1 MNKREN
7 GTVKWYD
14 AVKGYGFIGR
24 DNNNEDIFVHFRNLE
39 IINNLRVELQP
50 DQRVSFIVK
59 NGKKGLYATDVKVI

>member
-14 AVKGYGFIGR
+14 PVKGYGFIGR
-24 DNNNEDIFVHFRNLE
+24 DNSNEDIFVHFRNLE

-50 DQRVSFIVK
+50 DQRVSFIVE
-59 NGKKGLYATDVKVI
+59 NGKKGLHAVDVKLI